1 MSRIAS
7 HFSTIKTVFVS
18 LAAASLAVFVQ
29 PLAAGEIGQ
38 RQLSEEQRVRMETR
52 MEEIRKRLA
61 LSDEQKAQLEPVI
74 RRSFEQRAA
83 VLEQHG
89 VKKER
94 DERLR
99 VREARALKRDLV
111 KIKKQTD
118 DEAAR
123 ILDSRQMDEYRKIQ
137 RETREAL
144 RDEVRKRQSRPA
156 N

>member
-1 MSRIAS
+1 MSRTAL
-7 HFSTIKTVFVS
+7 HFSPIKTVFVS
-18 LAAASLAVFVQ
+18 LAAAILAAFVQ
-29 PLAAGEIGQ
+29 PLAAGETGQ
-38 RQLSEEQRVRMETR
+38 RQLSEEQRVRMEAR
-52 MEEIRKRLA
+52 MDEIRKRLA
-61 LSDEQKAQLEPVI
+61 LSDGQKAQIEPVI

-83 VLEQHG
+83 VLEQHD

-99 VREARALKRDLV
+99 FREARALKRDLV
-111 KIKKQTD
+111 KVRKQTD

-144 RDEVRKRQSRPA
+144 RDEVRKRQSRPV

>member
-1 MSRIAS
+1 MPRIAS

-61 LSDEQKAQLEPVI
+61 LSDEQKAQFEPVI